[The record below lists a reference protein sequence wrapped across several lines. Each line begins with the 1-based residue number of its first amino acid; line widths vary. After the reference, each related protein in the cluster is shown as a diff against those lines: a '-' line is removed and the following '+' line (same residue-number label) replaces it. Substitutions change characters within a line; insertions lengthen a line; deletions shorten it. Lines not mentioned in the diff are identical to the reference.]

1 MANILDL
8 LQKSV
13 REERGIKADA
23 FAAELWWFWH
33 ICIEVCG
40 KQQSYAQAV
49 KFLIP
54 QTKLQVFFTGIPEPK
69 SGSHV
74 LERGETSSPVYI

>member
-1 MANILDL
+1 MLEVSLLAVLRCGMANILDL

-13 REERGIKADA
+13 GEDKGFKADA

-33 ICIEVCG
+33 ICIEVCD
-40 KQQSYAQAV
+40 KQQSCAQAV

-54 QTKLQVFFTGIPEPK
+54 QTKL
-69 SGSHV
+69 
-74 LERGETSSPVYI
+74 